1 MHERNCQKGGK
12 ARKPPQFHF
21 DNCQRSLRIK
31 MKIAYVTDSGTGRS
45 IEEMA
50 KDGIISIPLQITDGI
65 STYQD
70 METFTYDKCV
80 DELKSKKVLMTSQP
94 SPGLVEECFT
104 SLKEQG
110 VELIIAVPICNG
122 LSSTASTMTAI
133 ANSLDMRII
142 TVDTYATGELEYYL
156 INRLKKAYEE
166 GKSDLEVKLL
176 FDEVINSA
184 DTLVLPDDLSHLAR
198 GGRLTPL
205 ASKMAKLLRISP
217 VLHLCKETGGHI
229 DMLEK
234 VRTKRKALA
243 YAVEHMKKSDIDENW
258 IIHIFHTDDLES
270 AEKFKE
276 QVQEEF
282 PNTTIEIHKQINP
295 VSAQAGL
302 KTICVQYFKQV

>member
-1 MHERNCQKGGK
+1 
-12 ARKPPQFHF
+12 
-21 DNCQRSLRIK
+21 
-31 MKIAYVTDSGTGRS
+31 MKIAYVTDSGTGYS
-45 IEEMA
+45 ISEMA
-50 KDGIISIPLQITDGI
+50 ELGIISIPLQITDGVL
-65 STYQD
+65 TYQD
-70 METFTYDKCV
+70 METFTYDDCV
-80 DELKSKKVLMTSQP
+80 QALKEKKVLMTSQP

-110 VELIIAVPICNG
+110 VDLIIAVPICNG

-133 ANSLDMRII
+133 ANSLDLRII
-142 TVDTYATGELEYYL
+142 TVDTYATGQLEYYL

-176 FDEVINSA
+176 FDEVIHSA
-184 DTLVLPDDLSHLAR
+184 DTLVLPEDLSHLAR

-217 VLHLCKETGGHI
+217 VLHLSVETGGHI

-243 YAVEHMKKSDIDENW
+243 YAIDHMKKSPIDDSW
-258 IIHIFHTDDLES
+258 IIHIFHTDDLET
-270 AEKFKE
+270 AESFKE
-276 QVQEEF
+276 QVQAEF
-282 PNTTIEIHKQINP
+282 ANTEIRIHNQINP

-302 KTICVQYFKQV
+302 GTICVQYFKQV